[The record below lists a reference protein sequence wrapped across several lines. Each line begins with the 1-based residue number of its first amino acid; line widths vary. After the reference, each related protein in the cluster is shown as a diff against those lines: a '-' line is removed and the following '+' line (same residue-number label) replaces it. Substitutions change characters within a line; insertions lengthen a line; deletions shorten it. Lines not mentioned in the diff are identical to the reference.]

1 MENVYVDIRKEN
13 ETIREYFYDK
23 DFVSIDTL
31 LNSID
36 DLLFQI
42 EKMKEEKEPDEDIWN
57 KYDMQYLREMEDLD
71 DR

>member
-31 LNSID
+31 LNAID

-42 EKMKEEKEPDEDIWN
+42 GKMKEEKEPDEDTWN
-57 KYDMQYLREMEDLD
+57 KYDMQYLREMEGV
-71 DR
+71 

>member
-42 EKMKEEKEPDEDIWN
+42 EKMKEEKEPDEDTWN
-57 KYDMQYLREMEDLD
+57 KYDMQYLREMEGL
-71 DR
+71 